1 MSQDLLDYSKLM
13 ENAVRTVVREA
24 LSITAEFGVPGLH
37 HFYITFLTGA
47 DGVSIPDHL
56 SAAHPDEMTIVLENQ
71 FWDLEVSEAHF
82 AISLGFSGVRER
94 LVVPFDAVTSFVDP
108 SVKFGLQFGAQG
120 ADAEAAGAD
129 APAAPGGDGG
139 DTGDTDSAHGGDG
152 DRVVTLD
159 SFRRK

>member
-24 LSITAEFGVPGLH
+24 LSITAEFGLPGLH

-47 DGVSIPDHL
+47 DGVSIPGHL

-71 FWDLEVSEAHF
+71 FWDLEVNEADF

-108 SVKFGLQFGAQG
+108 SVKFGLQFGPQG
-120 ADAEAAGAD
+120 PDTEAAAPD
-129 APAAPGGDGG
+129 APAEPDGDGG
-139 DTGDTDSAHGGDG
+139 DTNAADG
-152 DRVVTLD
+152 SGNDRVVTLD